1 MKNTIKDGAV
11 NLREKVTV
19 YGTGKSVYMP
29 SGKTYEVHPLHA
41 KTLVENGLA
50 TEKRVK
56 ME

>member
-19 YGTGKSVYMP
+19 YGTGKSEYMP